1 MSFRIAST
9 DQHLIFT
16 DTIYV
21 QLQLQQQWISHKS
34 VFEGF
39 LTFTFQ
45 NVSNFEKRTHL
56 RFLCSR
62 PCTWTTIPM
71 SHRQNEINYDKNY
84 IESRATCFWAV
95 STCSNHFDLFQPV
108 STHTKNW
115 IWVCQKMIKNGSSN
129 GLEIS
134 GIIWKS
140 IPCSFHAESPGTTT
154 NQTRW
159 APGSAAGAAAGPF
172 AGPLLPFLGEPYVN
186 TPCCVVVWVVV
197 WVIACD
203 NHGYWETTRAECCL
217 WQGPNG
223 PKERLK

>member
-1 MSFRIAST
+1 MCNYNYCNNELR
-9 DQHLIFT
+9 
-16 DTIYV
+16 
-21 QLQLQQQWISHKS
+21 HKS
-34 VFEGF
+34 VSEGF

-56 RFLCSR
+56 RVLCSR

-115 IWVCQKMIKNGSSN
+115 IWVCQKMIKNWSSN

-140 IPCSFHAESPGTTT
+140 IPWLQFPCGESRDNNESNKMSSRLRRWSCSGSFCRALAALPGWTIR
-154 NQTRW
+154 QHSMLRR
-159 APGSAAGAAAGPF
+159 G
-172 AGPLLPFLGEPYVN
+172 LGGGLGDSM
-186 TPCCVVVWVVV
+186 W
-197 WVIACD
+197 
-203 NHGYWETTRAECCL
+203 
-217 WQGPNG
+217 
-223 PKERLK
+223 

>member
-1 MSFRIAST
+1 MDETDFNCDSPNSFTWSWNISLDASIVRV
-9 DQHLIFT
+9 LLFP
-16 DTIYV
+16 
-21 QLQLQQQWISHKS
+21 S
-34 VFEGF
+34 VFF
-39 LTFTFQ
+39 
-45 NVSNFEKRTHL
+45 
-56 RFLCSR
+56 
-62 PCTWTTIPM
+62 PTISPM
-71 SHRQNEINYDKNY
+71 SQSSIGAIVISPMSQSSIGAILISFLIAFLQEQHV
-84 IESRATCFWAV
+84 FGP
-95 STCSNHFDLFQPV
+95 FQRV
-108 STHTKNW
+108 
-115 IWVCQKMIKNGSSN
+115 
-129 GLEIS
+129 
-134 GIIWKS
+134 
-140 IPCSFHAESPGTTT
+140 PGTTT